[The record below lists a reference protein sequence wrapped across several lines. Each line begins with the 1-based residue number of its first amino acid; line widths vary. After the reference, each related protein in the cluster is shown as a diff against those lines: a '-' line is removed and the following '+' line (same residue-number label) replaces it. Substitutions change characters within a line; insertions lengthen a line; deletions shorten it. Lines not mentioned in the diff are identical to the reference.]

1 MIWLIIGI
9 NYQVEDTFV
18 LGPVIGGI
26 KVKEKDKINLIT
38 FLRKMVNYKDGFWI
52 LNNQIV
58 GEDAIR
64 EFINNQ
70 GFAILEK
77 DITDIL
83 SELSYK
89 KCSFEV
95 DEYFRDTI
103 LSIKGDGESTYFK
116 GLDELYP
123 GNKFREIMNYYLF
136 SEDCYSFILIGYGQT
151 GKTTFVSLISKILGD
166 AFFGRSNV
174 NLLRNSHGTAIL
186 EGKKLFEVAEAQDL
200 DLDTANTLKSIIT
213 NDDIYINPKFQ
224 LPRTIKPHS
233 KLIMTCNNMPR
244 FKVTDDGIIRRFII
258 IKMNNKITK
267 QDRHFLEK
275 IEADIPNIIN
285 EAYNHPFKIEDFAD
299 EQYEIFKNDPQYG
312 FGYGES
318 PGYFEG
324 NNDYEKYQAMC
335 KALGYNARN
344 KMNFDKF
351 IELAKIYGERR
362 RCDTTSKDSLVENG
376 LIPLTPLEEE
386 DLPY

>member
-1 MIWLIIGI
+1 M
-9 NYQVEDTFV
+9 
-18 LGPVIGGI
+18 
-26 KVKEKDKINLIT
+26 KEKDKINLII
-38 FLRKMVNYKDGFWI
+38 FLMKYIKYKDGFWI
-52 LNNQIV
+52 LEDKIV
-58 GEDAIR
+58 SEDEIR
-64 EFINNQ
+64 DFINKQ
-70 GFAILEK
+70 GFSVLEK

-89 KCSFEV
+89 KCDFDV
-95 DEYFRDTI
+95 DKYYRDTI
-103 LSIKGDGESTYFK
+103 LSQAGTGKSIYFAS
-116 GLDELYP
+116 LDKLYP
-123 GNKFREIMNYYLF
+123 GNKFRQIMNYYLF

-151 GKTTFVSLISKILGD
+151 GKTTFVSLIARILGMGC
-166 AFFGRSNV
+166 FGRSNV

-224 LPRTIKPHS
+224 LPRTIKPHT

-244 FKVTDDGIIRRFII
+244 FKVTDDGIIRRFIVV
-258 IKMNNKITK
+258 KMNNKIIK
-267 QDRHFLEK
+267 QDRHFLEL
-275 IEADIPNIIN
+275 IESDIPNIIR
-285 EAYNHPFKIEDFAD
+285 EAIDNPFKIEDFAD

-312 FGYGES
+312 FGYGDR
-318 PGYFEG
+318 PGFFEG
-324 NNDYEKYQAMC
+324 GTEYEKYQAMC

-362 RCDTTSKDSLVENG
+362 KCDTTSKDSLVENG
-376 LIPLTPLEEE
+376 MIPLENSDE
-386 DLPY
+386 DELLF